1 MLANFP
7 IALKLIAGVEGGY
20 SNHPKDPGGPT
31 MKGVTLATYTAYR
44 RQRGKPV
51 PSIGDLKAISDA
63 EVQDI
68 FKRQYWDA
76 VRGDELPAGV
86 DIFAADFGFN
96 SGGAQAVT
104 ELQRTLTAL
113 GFDTQ
118 GADGKFG
125 DHTRAALVAAMRG
138 AGEDRVINA
147 YADRRLAFMQSLRTW
162 PTFKNG
168 WTTRVREMRKNAL
181 AIAHGDPTF
190 QPTAGTLAKADSAN
204 VKTTALPGAKSVLT
218 SVGGTVAA
226 GATAG
231 AQQILSNSAYQPPS
245 YLIYAVLGFLALT
258 AIAGLVAFFALR
270 GRADEGA
277 AV

>member
-1 MLANFP
+1 MLANLP
-7 IALKLIAGVEGGY
+7 VALKLTAGAEGGY

-44 RQRGKPV
+44 RRRGKPN
-51 PSIGDLKAISDA
+51 PSIADLKAISDA

-68 FKRQYWDA
+68 FHLQYWNA
-76 VRGDELPAGV
+76 VHGDELPAGV
-86 DIFAADFGFN
+86 DILAADFGFN
-96 SGGAQAVT
+96 SGGAQAMT

-113 GFDTQ
+113 GYDTQ

-125 DHTRAALVAAMRG
+125 EHTRAALLTAMRG

-147 YADRRLAFMQSLRTW
+147 YADRRLAYMQSLSTW
-162 PTFKNG
+162 PTFKGG
-168 WTTRVREMRKNAL
+168 WQTRVKEIRANAL
-181 AIAHGDPTF
+181 NVAHGDPTF
-190 QPTAGTLAKADSAN
+190 QPTPGIIGKAGPVS
-204 VKTTALPGAKSVLT
+204 VKTTALPGGASILT

-231 AQQILSNSAYQPPS
+231 AQQLLSSTSYQPPS

-258 AIAGLVAFFALR
+258 AIAGLVGFFALR
-270 GRADEGA
+270 GRVNEGA